1 MRGKILELLKP
12 DAIKK
17 LFKENPYLYILLI
30 NLAAILFIL
39 IPEYIPQE
47 TKDLLLRIFLL
58 VAFLSLLNIWI
69 KNTIFTFFRN
79 LQVSIFIFIFFILLA
94 QLLYVVFPSIYPRY
108 IANFVESSVTKE
120 MKSKAVEYLDQS
132 PFAKP
137 KANVL
142 IRVPGEYGNEY
153 DFEYEWVTD
162 NRGYKNN
169 LKLSKRNQFDVI
181 ALGDSFTEGLGVKT
195 DNTWVS
201 KLNSL
206 GINAYSLGVQGYAP
220 SQMNGTFKLYGLK
233 LKPRLVIIGYLTGA
247 YDREGL
253 LLGDEKE
260 IAKSRNLPS
269 AIGRLV
275 QHDISGGSEERV
287 QFKFV
292 ISAALFFVWK
302 NINRTIELYKYST
315 DPVYSKDTRFMSE
328 KLMIADKMISIGKMQ
343 RYKKEMEDAFNT
355 ILSKNKL
362 EENQEWKKT
371 ISSFE
376 EISKKAKTERA
387 KVMLLV
393 FHNRGE
399 IYLNK
404 ATGRNPGEKNQ
415 AIVETKLLKEFAS
428 ENDLFFLDTGGTFK
442 DYVKKIDDK
451 TDISQYPY

>member
-153 DFEYEWVTD
+153 DFEYESKVATD
-162 NRGYKNN
+162 TKFIKY
-169 LKLSKRNQFDVI
+169 
-181 ALGDSFTEGLGVKT
+181 
-195 DNTWVS
+195 
-201 KLNSL
+201 
-206 GINAYSLGVQGYAP
+206 
-220 SQMNGTFKLYGLK
+220 
-233 LKPRLVIIGYLTGA
+233 
-247 YDREGL
+247 
-253 LLGDEKE
+253 
-260 IAKSRNLPS
+260 
-269 AIGRLV
+269 GRLLYLIQYV
-275 QHDISGGSEERV
+275 YP
-287 QFKFV
+287 
-292 ISAALFFVWK
+292 
-302 NINRTIELYKYST
+302 EL
-315 DPVYSKDTRFMSE
+315 SE
-328 KLMIADKMISIGKMQ
+328 KQKYWDIYTTL
-343 RYKKEMEDAFNT
+343 
-355 ILSKNKL
+355 L
-362 EENQEWKKT
+362 E
-371 ISSFE
+371 SF
-376 EISKKAKTERA
+376 
-387 KVMLLV
+387 
-393 FHNRGE
+393 RG
-399 IYLNK
+399 L
-404 ATGRNPGEKNQ
+404 
-415 AIVETKLLKEFAS
+415 
-428 ENDLFFLDTGGTFK
+428 
-442 DYVKKIDDK
+442 
-451 TDISQYPY
+451 